1 MDYRVHIK
9 QFDGPL
15 DLLLHLVEKSELDIR
30 DIFVSEITS
39 EFLEYMKQL
48 DELDADA
55 ASEFLT
61 VAATLVYAK
70 SRSLFPP
77 EPKEDGE
84 EEEDPAE
91 QLVRRLRE
99 YKAFK
104 EASEAMRQLAK
115 NAAEMRTKQP
125 EEFPLP
131 PKEIILRD
139 TTVER
144 LFEAMLA
151 ALNRVPEEE
160 TAKTVHSVKKDVFT
174 VRSCSRKIR
183 DRLRQDRG
191 KTTFTSLVD
200 GAGRMEI
207 IVTFMS
213 ILEMIT
219 GGEIRVEQKKYC
231 GEIFIIEQKL
241 IKNDENINYMD
252 EQE

>member
-15 DLLLHLVEKSELDIR
+15 DLLLHLVEKAELDIR
-30 DIFVSEITS
+30 DIFVSEITA

-48 DELDADA
+48 DELDLDQ

-77 EPKEDGE
+77 EPKQDED
-84 EEEDPAE
+84 EEDPAE
-91 QLVRRLRE
+91 QLIRRLRE

-104 EASEAMRQLAK
+104 EASENMRGLADL
-115 NAAEMRTKQP
+115 AAEMRTKQP
-125 EEFPLP
+125 DEFPLP

-151 ALNRVPEEE
+151 ALDRAAEPE
-160 TAKTVHSVKKDVFT
+160 KKPSLHAVRKDEFT
-174 VRSCSRKIR
+174 IRSCTRKIR
-183 DRLRQDRG
+183 DTLIKNNG
-191 KTTFTSLVD
+191 EATFSELIA
-200 GAGRMEI
+200 GAGKMEI
-207 IVTFMS
+207 IVTFMAL
-213 ILEMIT
+213 LEMIT
-219 GGEIRVEQKKYC
+219 GGEIRAVQRRYC
-231 GEIFIIEQKL
+231 GEIKIIEQKL
-241 IKNDENINYMD
+241 VKNDENLNYMD
-252 EQE
+252 EQD

>member
-1 MDYRVHIK
+1 M
-9 QFDGPL
+9 
-15 DLLLHLVEKSELDIR
+15 LLHLVEKAEVDIK
-30 DIFVSEITS
+30 DIFISEITT
-39 EFLEYMKQL
+39 EFLEYVRRL
-48 DELDADA
+48 DEPDPDQT
-55 ASEFLT
+55 SEFLT

-77 EPKEDGE
+77 EPKTDEE

-104 EASEAMRQLAK
+104 EASEKMRALAAD
-115 NAAEMRTKQP
+115 AAGMHIKPP

-131 PKEIILRD
+131 PREIILRD

-151 ALNRVPEEE
+151 AVERVREPEK
-160 TAKTVHSVKKDVFT
+160 APSVHAVKRDSFT
-174 VRSCSRKIR
+174 VRSCARKIR
-183 DRLRQDRG
+183 DRLVANKG
-191 KTTFTSLVD
+191 KTTFSELID

-213 ILEMIT
+213 LLEMIS
-219 GGEIRVEQKKYC
+219 GGEIRVEQRRYC
-231 GEIFIIEQKL
+231 GEIEIFEQKL
-241 IKNDENINYMD
+241 IKDDGRINYMD
-252 EQE
+252 EQD

>member
-15 DLLLHLVEKSELDIR
+15 DLLLHLIEKSELDIR
-30 DIFVSEITS
+30 DIFISEITA

-48 DELDADA
+48 DELDLDQ

-77 EPKEDGE
+77 EPKAED

-91 QLVRRLRE
+91 QLIRRLKE

-104 EASEAMRQLAK
+104 EASEAMRSLAES
-115 NAAEMRTKQP
+115 AAQMRTKQP

-144 LFEAMLA
+144 LFEAMLSALDRA
-151 ALNRVPEEE
+151 AKAEPEP
-160 TAKTVHSVKKDVFT
+160 TVHAVRKDTYT
-174 VRSCSRKIR
+174 VRSCSRRIR
-183 DRLRQDRG
+183 EL
-191 KTTFTSLVD
+191 LVQNKGRAAFSAVTA
-200 GAGRMEI
+200 GAGRMEL
-207 IVTFMS
+207 IVTFMAL
-213 ILEMIT
+213 LEMIG
-219 GGEIRVEQKKYC
+219 GGEIRVEQKEYC
-231 GEIFIIEQKL
+231 GEIMIFEQKL
-241 IKNDENINYMD
+241 VKNDAALNYMD
-252 EQE
+252 EQD

>member
-15 DLLLHLVEKSELDIR
+15 DLLLHLVEKAELDIR
-30 DIFVSEITS
+30 DIFVSEITA

-48 DELDADA
+48 DELDLDQ

-77 EPKEDGE
+77 EPKEKG

-91 QLVRRLRE
+91 QLVRQLRE

-104 EASEAMRQLAK
+104 EASAAMRTLAGR
-115 NAAEMRTKQP
+115 AAEMRTKQP

-131 PKEIILRD
+131 PKEIILKD
-139 TTVER
+139 TSVEK
-144 LFEAMLA
+144 LFEAMLK
-151 ALNRVPEEE
+151 ALNRADEPEQRQI
-160 TAKTVHSVKKDVFT
+160 VHSVKKDEFT
-174 VRSCSRKIR
+174 VRSCTRKIR
-183 DRLRQDRG
+183 DVLMKNDGR
-191 KTTFTSLVD
+191 TTFAELTEN
-200 GAGRMEI
+200 ACRMEI

-213 ILEMIT
+213 LLEMISA
-219 GGEIRVEQKKYC
+219 GEIRVVQRRYC
-231 GEIFIIEQKL
+231 GDIGILRLKL
-241 IKNDENINYMD
+241 IKNDENMNYMD
-252 EQE
+252 EQD

>member
-1 MDYRVHIK
+1 MDYRVSIK
-9 QFDGPL
+9 QFEGPL
-15 DLLLHLVEKSELDIR
+15 DLLLHLVEKAEVDIR
-30 DIFVSEITS
+30 DIFISEITN
-39 EFLEYMKQL
+39 EFLAYVKALEEPDPDQT
-48 DELDADA
+48 
-55 ASEFLT
+55 SEFLT

-77 EPKEDGE
+77 EPKEEGE

-91 QLVRRLRE
+91 LLVRRLRE

-104 EASEAMRQLAK
+104 EAAGLMRDLALD
-115 NAAEMRTKQP
+115 ASLMRTKQP

-151 ALNRVPEEE
+151 ALNRVGEPE
-160 TAKTVHSVKKDVFT
+160 AKERVHAVRRDDFT
-174 VRSCSRKIR
+174 IRYCSRRIR
-183 DRLRQDRG
+183 SRLKENKGR
-191 KTTFTSLVD
+191 TTFSEMIE

-213 ILEMIT
+213 ILEMIAA
-219 GGEIRVEQKKYC
+219 GEIRVEQSRYC
-231 GEIFIIEQKL
+231 GEIEIIEQKL
-241 IKNDENINYMD
+241 MRDDANRSYMD
-252 EQE
+252 EQD

>member
-9 QFDGPL
+9 QFSGPL
-15 DLLLHLVEKSELDIR
+15 DLLLHLVEKAELDIR
-30 DIFVSEITS
+30 DIFVSEITA

-48 DELDADA
+48 DELDLDQ

-77 EPKEDGE
+77 EPKQAED
-84 EEEDPAE
+84 EEDPAE
-91 QLVRRLRE
+91 QLIRRLRE

-104 EASEAMRQLAK
+104 EASGAMRELAHE
-115 NAAEMRTKQP
+115 AAGMRTKQP

-131 PKEIILRD
+131 PREIILKD

-144 LFEAMLA
+144 LFEAMLS
-151 ALNRVPEEE
+151 ALDRAG
-160 TAKTVHSVKKDVFT
+160 AKEKEAPVHAVRKDVYT

-183 DRLRQDRG
+183 DVLTKRKGR
-191 KTTFTSLVD
+191 TTFHELID

-213 ILEMIT
+213 LLEMISL
-219 GGEIRVEQKKYC
+219 GEIKVEQRRYL
-231 GEIFIIEQKL
+231 GEIVIIEQKL
-241 IKNDENINYMD
+241 VKDDANLNYMD

>member
-1 MDYRVHIK
+1 
-9 QFDGPL
+9 
-15 DLLLHLVEKSELDIR
+15 
-30 DIFVSEITS
+30 
-39 EFLEYMKQL
+39 
-48 DELDADA
+48 
-55 ASEFLT
+55 
-61 VAATLVYAK
+61 
-70 SRSLFPP
+70 
-77 EPKEDGE
+77 
-84 EEEDPAE
+84 
-91 QLVRRLRE
+91 
-99 YKAFK
+99 
-104 EASEAMRQLAK
+104 MRQLAQT
-115 NAAEMRTKQP
+115 AAEMRTKQP

-160 TAKTVHSVKKDVFT
+160 TVKTVHSVKKDVFT

-183 DRLRQDRG
+183 DRLKKARG

-219 GGEIRVEQKKYC
+219 GGEIRVEQKRYC
-231 GEIFIIEQKL
+231 GEIFIIEQNL
-241 IKNDENINYMD
+241 IMNDENMNYMD
-252 EQE
+252 ELD

>member
-9 QFDGPL
+9 QFEGPL

-48 DELDADA
+48 DELDADR

-77 EPKEDGE
+77 EPKDEEE

-91 QLVRRLRE
+91 QLIRQLRE

-104 EASEAMRQLAK
+104 EASAAMRALAGK
-115 NAAEMRTKQP
+115 AGEMRTKQP

-139 TTVER
+139 TTVDR
-144 LFEAMLA
+144 LFEAMLK
-151 ALNRVPEEE
+151 ALSRAEEPDKRE
-160 TAKTVHSVKKDVFT
+160 KVHSVKKDEFT
-174 VRSCSRKIR
+174 VRRQTKKIR
-183 DRLRQDRG
+183 ETLL
-191 KTTFTSLVD
+191 SLGGRVAFSTLTE
-200 GAGRMEI
+200 GASRMEI

-213 ILEMIT
+213 LLEMIAA
-219 GGEIRVEQKKYC
+219 GEITARQKRYC
-231 GEIFIIEQKL
+231 GEIDIVQLKL
-241 IKNDENINYMD
+241 IKNDDDRSYMD
-252 EQE
+252 EQD

>member
-1 MDYRVHIK
+1 MDYRVHLK

-15 DLLLHLVEKSELDIR
+15 DLLLHLVEKAELDIR

-39 EFLEYMKQL
+39 EFLEYMKEL
-48 DELDADA
+48 DELDPDQ

-77 EPKEDGE
+77 EPKEDE

-91 QLVRRLRE
+91 LLIRRLKE

-104 EASEAMRQLAK
+104 EASERMRLLAGS
-115 NAAEMRTKQP
+115 ASLMRTKQP

-131 PKEIILRD
+131 PKEIVLRD

-144 LFEAMLA
+144 LFAAMLA
-151 ALNRVPEEE
+151 ALDRTEE
-160 TAKTVHSVKKDVFT
+160 TERQETVHTVRKDAFT
-174 VRSCSRKIR
+174 VRALTRRIR
-183 DRLRQDRG
+183 ETLIANRG
-191 KTTFTSLVD
+191 RTTFSELIS

-213 ILEMIT
+213 LLEMIS
-219 GGEIRVEQKKYC
+219 GGEISVRQKGYC
-231 GEIFIIEQKL
+231 AEIEIFEEKL
-241 IKNDENINYMD
+241 IKNDENIDYMD
-252 EQE
+252 EAD

>member
-1 MDYRVHIK
+1 MAYSVHIK

-15 DLLLHLVEKSELDIR
+15 DLLLHLVEKAEVDIK
-30 DIFVSEITS
+30 DIFISEITT
-39 EFLEYMKQL
+39 EFLEYVKAL
-48 DELDADA
+48 DEPAPDQT
-55 ASEFLT
+55 SEFLT

-77 EPKEDGE
+77 EPKQEGE

-104 EASEAMRQLAK
+104 EASA
-115 NAAEMRTKQP
+115 NMRTLASDAVKLRSKPP

-131 PKEIILRD
+131 PKEIIIKD

-144 LFEAMLA
+144 LFEAMIA
-151 ALNRVPEEE
+151 AIAR
-160 TAKTVHSVKKDVFT
+160 VKKPEKAPSVHAVKRDSFT
-174 VRSCSRKIR
+174 VRNCARKIR
-183 DRLRQDRG
+183 DRLKTNNGR
-191 KTTFTSLVD
+191 TTFDALIE

-213 ILEMIT
+213 LLEMIS
-219 GGEIRVEQKKYC
+219 GGEIRVEQKRYC
-231 GEIFIIEQKL
+231 GEIEIFEQKL
-241 IKNDENINYMD
+241 VRDDETLNYMD
-252 EQE
+252 EQD